1 MSGASNFVKI
11 FYFMCHTVKK
21 HCRNQGLQRLLVPPI
36 GITHKKFEGNISKID
51 SFIEIFV
58 MPENN
63 VPLIFPP
70 FLPFK

>member
-1 MSGASNFVKI
+1 MVLDKSVQSIKFCQNVLFYASYCEKA
-11 FYFMCHTVKK
+11 
-21 HCRNQGLQRLLVPPI
+21 LQIPI

-58 MPENN
+58 TRENN